1 MNPLSL
7 LRKIGKILR
16 GGATSRDIV
25 LGVFLGFMI
34 GMLPGLNLITAG
46 LIVLLLALNTNLAF
60 GLLFLMLGKV
70 LCLLLAPITYK
81 IGYTMIHDMGLESF
95 IRTCGDTPWVALMDL
110 QVYCL
115 LGGLPLA
122 IVIGGVFAFLI
133 GRTVTKIRK
142 SLLAAGENEKYQKIT
157 GNKFMR
163 FLTWLAFGKKKDY
176 AETLAK
182 KSRLFHRTRCSIALV
197 LILIIAV
204 GGWLYLDVA
213 VAKGIVMGIEMA
225 NGAEANLDSATLS
238 LAKGRLTLKGLQ
250 VTDPANPENNLVQAE
265 EITVAVSVND
275 LLRKRLV
282 MDLVECKSMSMDA
295 KRDTPGE
302 VFVAPE
308 EPEEPIE
315 LPETVDLAKY
325 AETAKEYNEKFQSL
339 QETFASEEE
348 EEQEDPEDWMK
359 DRAEREGYLVLSAS
373 DLLSEKPTWVLRKGS
388 VAKLLVSPNF
398 PSMSLEVLNLSSHP
412 SRMGPD
418 EEFKI
423 NVLQNNEAFQ
433 EYLTKQGER
442 LAEQGK
448 AIMESEG
455 KKAVDGALKDAGN
468 GAADSLKKLFD

>member
-1 MNPLSL
+1 MDPLTL
-7 LRKIGKILR
+7 FRKIGKILR

-34 GMLPGLNLITAG
+34 GMLPGFGLITAG
-46 LIVLLLALNTNLAF
+46 LVILLLALNTNLAF
-60 GLLFLMLGKV
+60 GLLFLVLGKV

-122 IVIGGVFAFLI
+122 IVLGGAFAFVI

-163 FLTWLAFGKKKDY
+163 FVTWLAFGKKEDY

-182 KSRLFHRTRCSIALV
+182 KSRLFHRTRCSVALV
-197 LILIIAV
+197 LVLIIGV

-213 VAKGIVMGIEMA
+213 VEKGIVMGIEMA
-225 NGAEANLDSATLS
+225 NGAEANLESATLS
-238 LAKGRLTLKGLQ
+238 LAEGRLTLKGIQ
-250 VTDPANPENNLVQAE
+250 VTDPANPEQNLVQAE
-265 EITVAVSVND
+265 EITVDVSVND

-282 MDLVECKSMSMDA
+282 MDLVACKSMSLNA

-302 VFVAPE
+302 VYVKPE

-325 AETAKEYNEKFQSL
+325 AETVKEYTKKL
-339 QETFASEEE
+339 QNLQDILSSETEE
-348 EEQEDPEDWMK
+348 EEQDPEDWLK
-359 DRAEREGYLVLSAS
+359 DRAEREGYLALSAS
-373 DLLSEKPTWVLRKGS
+373 DLLSKTPTWVLRKGN
-388 VAKLLVSPNF
+388 VTKLLVSPNF

-418 EEFKI
+418 EEFQI

-433 EYLTKQGER
+433 EFLTLQAER

-448 AIMESEG
+448 AIMESEA
-455 KKAVDGALKDAGN
+455 KKAVGGALEDAGN